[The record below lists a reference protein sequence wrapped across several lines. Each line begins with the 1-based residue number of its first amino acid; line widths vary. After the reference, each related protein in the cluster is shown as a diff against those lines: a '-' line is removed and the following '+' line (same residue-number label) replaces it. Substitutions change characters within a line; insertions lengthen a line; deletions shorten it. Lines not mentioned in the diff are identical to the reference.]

1 RLELTSRLQILSQLP
16 SLEDRLDPADEGRD
30 LSPEL
35 GVGFSGL
42 EEVQELFPD
51 EVVEGILSAE
61 LGLDLS
67 SRFTLL
73 NPDFARLHR
82 PSSKCCSQKLRIASE
97 SRQNR
102 LSDSWRRGVQWIV
115 CRTLFYRSSKRN
127 TPALSPCST
136 RGHAVSGPAP

>member
-1 RLELTSRLQILSQLP
+1 MSGESRLFVFQEPFPGTFNKQEIVSGTAKFILSLIFDEFGVDILILIFIVEAGIERLGLTNRLQILSQLP

-61 LGLDLS
+61 LGLW
-67 SRFTLL
+67 
-73 NPDFARLHR
+73 N
-82 PSSKCCSQKLRIASE
+82 
-97 SRQNR
+97 
-102 LSDSWRRGVQWIV
+102 
-115 CRTLFYRSSKRN
+115 
-127 TPALSPCST
+127 
-136 RGHAVSGPAP
+136 